1 MASEPGKEFLTAMK
15 TAESIQARLVYIDR
29 DIQTTLRRLW
39 RELGFRGRTKFTFH
53 LLGEMLSV
61 NAVRQ
66 EHIEKLLAE
75 GEIDNALS
83 ELSEK
88 FPAVKTVLVDE
99 RDRYMAQ
106 KIRECGGH
114 KVIAVVGAGH
124 LEGIEK
130 NLLSE
135 SDITSLSSG

>member
-1 MASEPGKEFLTAMK
+1 
-15 TAESIQARLVYIDR
+15 
-29 DIQTTLRRLW
+29 
-39 RELGFRGRTKFTFH
+39 
-53 LLGEMLSV
+53 MLSV

-83 ELSEK
+83 ELSEE

-114 KVIAVVGAGH
+114 KVVAVVGAGH
-124 LEGIEK
+124 LEGIEE
-130 NLLSE
+130 NLRIE
-135 SDITSLSSG
+135 SDITSLFSE